1 MSSFNLVSENSL
13 TEWQNYWFYSV
24 QHRKTLN
31 GSLKNKSLQEQAFCA
46 DAMKTNANSI
56 LQMLGVL
63 SQEFPQI
70 CESIKIQTSK
80 VG

>member
-1 MSSFNLVSENSL
+1 
-13 TEWQNYWFYSV
+13 
-24 QHRKTLN
+24 
-31 GSLKNKSLQEQAFCA
+31 LKNKSLQEQAFCA